1 MTSSRIFTSNDVNI
15 LVAGIKNSH
24 FSLSNVHKP
33 IMIYDFD
40 LMAEPRS
47 SQNSEFLNTY
57 SETCSNSNIKYRAI
71 PSPKY
76 YSTPN
81 NHSNGDGVK
90 IG

>member
-33 IMIYDFD
+33 IMIYAFD
-40 LMAEPRS
+40 LMVEPRS
-47 SQNSEFLNTY
+47 SQNKVKFEIHTLKHVQIVTLNIGKNHVLNT
-57 SETCSNSNIKYRAI
+57 I
-71 PSPKY
+71 

-81 NHSNGDGVK
+81 NHSN
-90 IG
+90 